1 MRVFLDSSALAKKYI
16 AEKGSE
22 RILALWQ
29 EAEDVS
35 LSILCVPE
43 VLSACNRLRREK
55 KLDQRGYQAIKDGFF
70 RDLEDT
76 NLVNVV
82 PTIIEGAVNCLEG
95 GTIRTLDAIHV
106 ASAMS
111 IGSELFVTSDPRQA
125 QGARAMKLKT
135 ELV

>member
-1 MRVFLDSSALAKKYI
+1 MRVFLDSSALAKKYV

-29 EAEDVS
+29 EAEEIS

-55 KLDQRGYQAIKDGFF
+55 KLDQKGYQAIKQDFF

-125 QGARAMKLKT
+125 EGARTMKLQT

>member
-22 RILALWQ
+22 RMMALWRD
-29 EAEDVS
+29 AEDIS

-55 KLDQRGYQAIKDGFF
+55 KLDDATYRAIKQVFLHDI
-70 RDLEDT
+70 EDT
-76 NLVNVV
+76 NLVTVV
-82 PTIIEGAVNCLEG
+82 PAIIEGAVSCLEG
-95 GTIRTLDAIHV
+95 GTMRTLDAIHV

-111 IGSELFVTSDPRQA
+111 SGAELFVTSDSRQA
-125 QGARAMKLKT
+125 AGARAMKLQT

>member
-1 MRVFLDSSALAKKYI
+1 MRIYLDSSALAKKYI

-22 RILALWQ
+22 RILTIWQ
-29 EAEDVS
+29 EAEDIS
-35 LSILCVPE
+35 LSILSVPE

-55 KLDQRGYQAIKDGFF
+55 KLDEKGYEAIKGGFLL
-70 RDLEDT
+70 DIEDT
-76 NLVNVV
+76 TLINVV
-82 PTIIEGAVNCLEG
+82 PSIIEGAVRCLGG
-95 GTIRTLDAIHV
+95 GTMRTLDAIHV

-125 QGARAMKLKT
+125 EGARAMKLQT

>member
-29 EAEDVS
+29 EAEDIS

-43 VLSACNRLRREK
+43 VLSACNRLRRER
-55 KLDQRGYQAIKDGFF
+55 KLDQKGYQAIKDSLL
-70 RDLEDT
+70 RDIEDT

-82 PTIIEGAVNCLEG
+82 PAIIEGAIRCLEG
-95 GTIRTLDAIHV
+95 GTMRTLDAIHV

-111 IGSELFVTSDPRQA
+111 AECELFVTSDPRQA
-125 QGARAMKLKT
+125 KGARTMKLST

>member
-1 MRVFLDSSALAKKYI
+1 MRVFLDSSALAKRYI

-29 EAEDVS
+29 EAEDIS

-55 KLDQRGYQAIKDGFF
+55 KLDQKGYQAIKDGFF

-76 NLVNVV
+76 TLINVI
-82 PTIIEGAVNCLEG
+82 PTKIESAVNCLRHVDW
-95 GTIRTLDAIHV
+95 IRAFRNL
-106 ASAMS
+106 
-111 IGSELFVTSDPRQA
+111 
-125 QGARAMKLKT
+125 
-135 ELV
+135 

>member
-1 MRVFLDSSALAKKYI
+1 MRIFLDSSALAKKYI

-22 RILALWQ
+22 RILALWR
-29 EAEDVS
+29 EAEDIS

-55 KLDQRGYQAIKDGFF
+55 KLDQKGYQAIKDGFF

-76 NLVNVV
+76 NLINVV
-82 PTIIEGAVNCLEG
+82 PTIIEGAVSCLED

-111 IGSELFVTSDPRQA
+111 IGCELFVTSDPRQA
-125 QGARAMKLKT
+125 EGARAMKLQT

>member
-22 RILALWQ
+22 KVLSLWQ
-29 EAEDVS
+29 ETEDLS

-43 VLSACNRLRREK
+43 VLSACNRLRRER
-55 KLDQRGYQAIKDGFF
+55 KLDQKGYQAIKDSLL
-70 RDLEDT
+70 RDIEDT

-82 PTIIEGAVNCLEG
+82 PAIIEGAIRCLEG
-95 GTIRTLDAIHV
+95 GTMRTLDAIHV

-111 IGSELFVTSDPRQA
+111 AECELFVTSDPRQA
-125 QGARAMKLKT
+125 KGARTMKLST

>member
-1 MRVFLDSSALAKKYI
+1 MRVFLDSSALAKRYI

-29 EAEDVS
+29 EADDIS

-55 KLDQRGYQAIKDGFF
+55 KLDQKGYQAIKDGFF
-70 RDLEDT
+70 RDIEDT
-76 NLVNVV
+76 DLINVV
-82 PTIIEGAVNCLEG
+82 PTIIEGAVSCLAG
-95 GTIRTLDAIHV
+95 GTMRTLDAIHV

-111 IGSELFVTSDPRQA
+111 VGSELFVTSDPRQA
-125 QGARAMKLKT
+125 EGARAMKLKT

>member
-29 EAEDVS
+29 EAEDIS

-43 VLSACNRLRREK
+43 VLTACNRLRREK
-55 KLDQRGYQAIKDGFF
+55 KLNQKEYQAIKGDFF
-70 RDLEDT
+70 RDVEDA
-76 NLVNVV
+76 NLINVV

-95 GTIRTLDAIHV
+95 GTMRTLDAIHV

-125 QGARAMKLKT
+125 EGARAMKLQT

>member
-1 MRVFLDSSALAKKYI
+1 MKVFLDSSALAKKYI

-22 RILALWQ
+22 RIMALWQ
-29 EAEDVS
+29 EAEDIF

-76 NLVNVV
+76 NLINVV
-82 PTIIEGAVNCLEG
+82 PTIIAGAVSCLEG
-95 GTIRTLDAIHV
+95 GTMRTLDAIHV

-111 IGSELFVTSDPRQA
+111 IASELFVTSDPRQA
-125 QGARAMKLKT
+125 EGARAMKLQT